1 MEEIVE
7 IIKKNLTGNYEEDI
21 EFLNSLYEEENK
33 IIENANATIEA
44 INIVVQEIEDEKED
58 NQVIDET
65 KEDEVEE
72 NLNEESEEEEE
83 ELSEEELE
91 ARAKQEEEI
100 DGMIDDLFTKM
111 DEENHKDLLPD
122 LENII
127 TKIESLSNTSNEK
140 EIHCSFSNDIE
151 RMIFEKIFAGDKKIV
166 VTPYKNDVLYIL
178 YADMLL
184 EKKRKTAALD
194 ALNRAIYWNFLNR
207 EAREKKL
214 EILHSKNQI
223 VKYLDNLKV
232 LQQISYTTEDLAHVY
247 NLYAKIFDELKDKK
261 AAYGMYKISNY
272 YYPSE
277 EIEELIYTYEDAN
290 PEYKELTDADIINH
304 LTDNEVQV
312 GPSQKIIKAHREITT
327 EFINEGRFEDA
338 MIMLE
343 NDYSLTQ
350 DEQIANVYNQIV
362 AVLEQEREEAK
373 KETKR
378 KTTRKKKDDAAEPEA
393 EEAKEEPKK
402 KTTRKKKTEEVD
414 KAAEEKKT
422 TKKSKTAASKDET
435 KKTTKK
441 ATTKKDTAEK
451 EKKTTSKKAT
461 KKTETTKKTKKS
473 E

>member
-1 MEEIVE
+1 MEKILDL
-7 IIKKNLTGNYEEDI
+7 IRNNLTGNYDEDV

-44 INIVVQEIEDEKED
+44 INIVAQEIENEKEE
-58 NQVIDET
+58 NQEIDDT

-72 NLNEESEEEEE
+72 NSNEESEEEEA

-223 VKYLDNLKV
+223 VKYLENLKV

-290 PEYKELTDADIINH
+290 PEYKELTDDDIINH

-350 DEQIANVYNQIV
+350 DEQIANVYNQIA
-362 AVLEQEREEAK
+362 AVLEQERKEAE
-373 KETKR
+373 KETKK
-378 KTTRKKKDDAAEPEA
+378 KTTRKKKSDET
-393 EEAKEEPKK
+393 EEVKEEPKK
-402 KTTRKKKTEEVD
+402 KTTRKKKTEED
-414 KAAEEKKT
+414 KGVEEKKT
-422 TKKSKTAASKDET
+422 TKKTKTSASKEET

-441 ATTKKDTAEK
+441 ATAKKATTKKDTTEK
-451 EKKTTSKKAT
+451 EKKTT

>member
-1 MEEIVE
+1 MEKILDL
-7 IIKKNLTGNYEEDI
+7 IRNNLTGNYDEDV

-44 INIVVQEIEDEKED
+44 INIVAQEIEDEKED

-72 NLNEESEEEEE
+72 NSNEESEEEKE

-223 VKYLDNLKV
+223 VKYLENLKV

-290 PEYKELTDADIINH
+290 PEYKELTDDDIINH

-350 DEQIANVYNQIV
+350 DEQIANVYNQIA
-362 AVLEQEREEAK
+362 AVLEQERKEAE
-373 KETKR
+373 KETKK
-378 KTTRKKKDDAAEPEA
+378 KTTRKKKSDET
-393 EEAKEEPKK
+393 EEVKEEPKK
-402 KTTRKKKTEEVD
+402 KTTRKKKTEED
-414 KAAEEKKT
+414 KGVEEKKT
-422 TKKSKTAASKDET
+422 TKKTKTSASKEET

-441 ATTKKDTAEK
+441 ATAKKATTKKDTTEK
-451 EKKTTSKKAT
+451 EKKTT
-461 KKTETTKKTKKS
+461 KKTETTKKTKKT

>member
-1 MEEIVE
+1 MEKILDL
-7 IIKKNLTGNYEEDI
+7 IRNNLTGNYDEDV

-44 INIVVQEIEDEKED
+44 INIVAQEIEDEKED

-72 NLNEESEEEEE
+72 NSNEESEEEKE

-290 PEYKELTDADIINH
+290 PEYKELTDDDIINH

-350 DEQIANVYNQIV
+350 DEQIANVYNQIA
-362 AVLEQEREEAK
+362 AVLEQEREEAE
-373 KETKR
+373 KETKK
-378 KTTRKKKDDAAEPEA
+378 KTTRKKKSDET
-393 EEAKEEPKK
+393 EEVKEEPKK
-402 KTTRKKKTEEVD
+402 KTTRKKKTEEDEVV
-414 KAAEEKKT
+414 EEKKT
-422 TKKSKTAASKDET
+422 TKKTKTSASKEET

-441 ATTKKDTAEK
+441 ATAKKATTKKDTTEK
-451 EKKTTSKKAT
+451 EKKTT
-461 KKTETTKKTKKS
+461 KKTETTKKAKKS

>member
-1 MEEIVE
+1 MEKILDL
-7 IIKKNLTGNYEEDI
+7 IRNNLTGNYDEDV

-44 INIVVQEIEDEKED
+44 INIVAQEIEDEKED
-58 NQVIDET
+58 NQVIDDT

-72 NLNEESEEEEE
+72 NSNEESEEEEA

-223 VKYLDNLKV
+223 VKYLENLKV

-290 PEYKELTDADIINH
+290 PEYKELTDDDIINH

-350 DEQIANVYNQIV
+350 DEQIANVYNQIA
-362 AVLEQEREEAK
+362 AVLEQEREEAE
-373 KETKR
+373 KETKK
-378 KTTRKKKDDAAEPEA
+378 KTTRKKKSDET
-393 EEAKEEPKK
+393 EEVKEEPKK
-402 KTTRKKKTEEVD
+402 KTTRKKKTEED
-414 KAAEEKKT
+414 KGVEEKKT
-422 TKKSKTAASKDET
+422 TKKTKTSASKEET

-441 ATTKKDTAEK
+441 ATAKKATTKKDTTEK
-451 EKKTTSKKAT
+451 EKKTT

>member
-1 MEEIVE
+1 MEKILDL
-7 IIKKNLTGNYEEDI
+7 IRNNLTGNYDEDV

-44 INIVVQEIEDEKED
+44 INIVAQEIEDEKED

-72 NLNEESEEEEE
+72 NSNEESEEEKE

-223 VKYLDNLKV
+223 VKYLENLKV

-290 PEYKELTDADIINH
+290 PEYKELTDDDIINH

-350 DEQIANVYNQIV
+350 DEQIANVYNQIA
-362 AVLEQEREEAK
+362 AVLEQEREEAE
-373 KETKR
+373 KETKK
-378 KTTRKKKDDAAEPEA
+378 KTTRKKKSDET
-393 EEAKEEPKK
+393 EEVKEEPKK
-402 KTTRKKKTEEVD
+402 KTTRKKKTEED
-414 KAAEEKKT
+414 KGVEEKKT
-422 TKKSKTAASKDET
+422 TKKTKTSASKEET

-441 ATTKKDTAEK
+441 ATAKKATTKKDTTEK
-451 EKKTTSKKAT
+451 EKKTT
-461 KKTETTKKTKKS
+461 KKTETTKKTKKT